1 LKEITMTLLS
11 RRIVRSLV
19 GIGIATAA
27 LGGGLAGTSA
37 AAPAT
42 PQAAAVTTYTETSLN
57 LGKRLT
63 VSDAGT
69 VIAAPPAAGDVGQRW
84 VEPGRSV
91 VVGGVNKH
99 GFELQPSGNT
109 TKCITDMGANLR
121 VELKGCNGTPAQ
133 VWQWVF
139 GRQVGGL
146 NYMFWI
152 NALSGRKLMFDTFTG
167 EGAFPSFTVIAS
179 TKNFNS
185 GTAGEACQLWT
196 D

>member
-1 LKEITMTLLS
+1 MTLL
-11 RRIVRSLV
+11 RHRIVRSLV
-19 GIGIATAA
+19 GFGIATAA
-27 LGGGLAGTSA
+27 LGGGLAGTAA

-42 PQAAAVTTYTETSLN
+42 PQVITYTETSLN

-63 VSDAGT
+63 VSSAGT
-69 VIAAPPAAGDVGQRW
+69 IIAAPPAPGDAGQRW
-84 VEPGRSV
+84 AEPERTAL
-91 VVGGVNKH
+91 VGGVTKF
-99 GFELQPSGNT
+99 GFALQPADNT
-109 TKCITDMGANLR
+109 TRCITDMGPNAR
-121 VELKGCNGTPAQ
+121 VELKSCNGTAAQ

-139 GRQVGGL
+139 GRQVDGL

-152 NALSGRKLMFDTFTG
+152 NALSNRKLMFDTFTG

-179 TKNFNS
+179 TKNFAS